1 MATRYYA
8 TISHHS
14 ISRARTVDVGND
26 LTAAKR
32 AATRE
37 FGGDFNDYIL
47 SIYDRTLTGW
57 EATEAVAARRLG
69 DRRWS

>member
-1 MATRYYA
+1 MSRYTA

-14 ISRARTVDVGND
+14 ISRAPVVDVGND

-37 FGGDFNDYIL
+37 FGGGFNDHVIVIRDTTL
-47 SIYDRTLTGW
+47 PEYDNV
-57 EATEAVAARRLG
+57 VASRRLG
-69 DRRWS
+69 SRKWN